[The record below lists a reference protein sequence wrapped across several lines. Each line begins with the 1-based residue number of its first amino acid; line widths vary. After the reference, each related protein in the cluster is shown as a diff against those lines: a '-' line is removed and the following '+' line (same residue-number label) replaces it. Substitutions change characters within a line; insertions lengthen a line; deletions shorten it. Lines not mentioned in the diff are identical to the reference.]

1 MLFQDTFGVDLGT
14 GTIKI
19 YSARKDELLV
29 ERNMIAVRNKED
41 VLAVGNAAYEMY
53 EKTPHNITVSST
65 MSYGM
70 IANIANLEIV
80 LHILLR
86 KVNKRI
92 GRKPVLYFAVPTDM
106 SEIEKRA
113 YHTIAGSGDLRKSRV
128 LLVEKPIADAIGL
141 GVPIMKTKGSMLV
154 NIGAE
159 STEISVI
166 ADQRVIISK
175 VLQIGGNT
183 LDEALCGYVRK
194 RSNLQISL
202 RTAARLKAALACFF
216 DGPKEA
222 RKVTG
227 IDTVS
232 GLPRTG
238 VITAANVNHSMTDQV
253 NRIADEIR
261 AFLERIPPQVHNS
274 ILMEGIYLTGGCTR
288 IANLDRYIADRI
300 SCKIQLSSYYD
311 MTTIYGLK
319 EIINHKSLHHWA
331 FTAKSRTR
339 KYK

>member
-1 MLFQDTFGVDLGT
+1 MLFQDTFGIDLGT
-14 GTIKI
+14 STVKI
-19 YSARKDELLV
+19 YSQRKDEILV
-29 ERNMIAVRNKED
+29 EKNMIAIRNKEEI
-41 VLAVGNAAYEMY
+41 LAVGNAAYEMF

-70 IANIANLEIV
+70 IANITNLEIV
-80 LHILLR
+80 LHLLLR
-86 KVNKRI
+86 KISKRI
-92 GRKPVLYFAVPTDM
+92 GRKPLLYFTVPTDM

-113 YHTIAGSGDLRKSRV
+113 YYTIAGSGDLRKSRV

-141 GVPIMKTKGSMLV
+141 GVPLMKTKGSMLV

-194 RSNLQISL
+194 RTNLQISL
-202 RTAARLKAALACFF
+202 RTAARLKAALAYFY

-222 RKVTG
+222 RNVIG
-227 IDTVS
+227 VDTIS

-238 VITAANVNHSMTDQV
+238 VITAAIVNNSMVDSI
-253 NRIADEIR
+253 NRICEEIR
-261 AFLERIPPQVHNS
+261 AFLERTPPQVHNS

-288 IANLDRYIADRI
+288 IPNIDRYIADRI
-300 SCKIQLSSYYD
+300 SCKIQMSSYYD

>member
-1 MLFQDTFGVDLGT
+1 MLFQDIFGIDLGT
-14 GTIKI
+14 GSVKI
-19 YSARKDELLV
+19 YSARKDEILI
-29 ERNMIAVRNKED
+29 EKNMIAIRNNED
-41 VLAVGNAAYEMY
+41 ILAVGNSAYEMY
-53 EKTPHNITVSST
+53 EKTPPNITVSST
-65 MSYGM
+65 MSYGI
-70 IANIANLEIV
+70 IANITNLEII
-80 LHILLR
+80 LHLLLR
-86 KVNKRI
+86 KINTRI
-92 GRKPVLYFAVPTDM
+92 GRKPVLYFAVPSDI

-113 YHTIAGSGDLRKSRV
+113 YYTVAGSGDLRKSRV

-166 ADQRVIISK
+166 ADHRVIISK
-175 VLQIGGNT
+175 VVQIGGNT
-183 LDEALCGYVRK
+183 LDEALRSYVRK

-202 RTAARLKAALACFF
+202 RTAARLKAALAYFY
-216 DGPKEA
+216 DDPKEA
-222 RKVTG
+222 RNVTG

-238 VITAANVNHSMTDQV
+238 VVTAVNVYYAIADHV

-261 AFLERIPPQVHNS
+261 AFLERTPPQVHNS
-274 ILMEGIYLTGGCTR
+274 ILMEGVYLTGGCTR
-288 IANLDRYIADRI
+288 IRNIDRYIADRI
-300 SCKIQLSSYYD
+300 SCKVQLSSYYD